1 MALAVAFI
9 LVGLLLA
16 VGAPRLARWRAF
28 EVRGPW
34 LHPRQLTRIGYI
46 LITIHL
52 ELLAASL
59 VTIGVAF
66 LAPGEVGVVLMF
78 AGVACFVL
86 NLAMEVLVTLP
97 LMLVGV
103 ATERRPETT

>member
-1 MALAVAFI
+1 LAVAFL

-16 VGAPRLARWRAF
+16 VGAPRLVRWRAF
-28 EVRGPW
+28 QLHGPW

-46 LITIHL
+46 LLTIHW
-52 ELLAASL
+52 ELLAASF

-66 LAPGEVGVVLMF
+66 LAPGEVGVVLVF
-78 AGVACFVL
+78 AGVACYVL
-86 NLAMEVLVTLP
+86 NLAMQVLVTLP